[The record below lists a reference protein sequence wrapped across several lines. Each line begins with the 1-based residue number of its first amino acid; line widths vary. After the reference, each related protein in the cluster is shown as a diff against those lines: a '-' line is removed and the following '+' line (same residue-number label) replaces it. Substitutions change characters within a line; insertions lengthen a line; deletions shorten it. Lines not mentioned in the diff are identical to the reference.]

1 MADSNSVFP
10 TEVYERIIDRAGQA
24 FDVPFLRT
32 CALVSRSWY
41 PRARYHLLRSVQLL
55 NKSDVLSFVRMVR
68 HGRGPMGLTNVGG
81 MVGRLVIRGI
91 EPDATLEQQRMKDE
105 VVNVPQPRARRSL
118 VHLGTCAAMLAG
130 RAKLA
135 NLTYLGIADGE
146 WKEMHRNVGLHL
158 SAAFPNVHWVDLF
171 NIKFRSTADLGRLL
185 CSFNSLVHVGLWV
198 SPRRQAAFQDSPRA
212 QFDPTAFTDMKA
224 LSKLKRLTLNGRY
237 SARDLGEYLIA
248 MNVAIR
254 LDELYIGYYEQ
265 VPLAE
270 VAPLIRAATSLLG
283 LDITLG
289 NTELA
294 SQDLA
299 DSTGTS
305 MPSQYISVNPNET
318 TQRDQMY

>member
-55 NKSDVLSFVRMVR
+55 NKAHVLSFVRMVR
-68 HGRGPMGLTNVGG
+68 HGRGPMGLTNVRG
-81 MVGRLVIRGI
+81 MVDRLIIRGI
-91 EPDATLEQQRMKDE
+91 EPDVIQEGKKDE
-105 VVNVPQPRARRSL
+105 VVNVPRSRARRSL

-135 NLTYLGIADGE
+135 NLTYFGITDGD

-158 SAAFPNVHWVDLF
+158 SAAFPNVRWVDLF
-171 NIKFRSTADLGRLL
+171 NVKFRSTADLGRFL
-185 CSFNSLVHVGLWV
+185 CSFNSLVHVGFWV

-224 LSKLKRLTLNGRY
+224 LSKLKRVTLNGRY
-237 SARDLGEYLIA
+237 SARDLGEYLVA
-248 MNVAIR
+248 TNVATR
-254 LDELYIGYYEQ
+254 LAELYIGYYEQ
-265 VPLAE
+265 VPLTE

-289 NTELA
+289 NIDLA

-305 MPSQYISVNPNET
+305 MASLVYWCQS
-318 TQRDQMY
+318 